1 MMTKISNVCCCN
13 DLVLP
18 SFQYPAYNRKILM
31 LYN

>member
-1 MMTKISNVCCCN
+1 MMTKISNVCCCE
-13 DLVLP
+13 DLFL